1 MLSRYHVLFVIN
13 LSLIGGTRE
22 DAFISVIDNQRRHC
36 FDATVKTTHVVHVC
50 TLKRYVAYGT
60 VVGCRDWC
68 VQVFSN
74 DAKVTSGQTESGNV
88 SACSLA
94 SVAPPG
100 EAMPP
105 ECASNWLLQE
115 TASCG
120 CELPPTDN
128 IDLNIIKTIESNIL

>member
-1 MLSRYHVLFVIN
+1 
-13 LSLIGGTRE
+13 
-22 DAFISVIDNQRRHC
+22 
-36 FDATVKTTHVVHVC
+36 
-50 TLKRYVAYGT
+50 
-60 VVGCRDWC
+60 

-74 DAKVTSGQTESGNV
+74 KAKVTSGQTESGNV

-105 ECASNWLLQE
+105 ECASNRLLQG
-115 TASCG
+115 TARSCG

-128 IDLNIIKTIESNIL
+128 IDLNIIKASESNILYIIK